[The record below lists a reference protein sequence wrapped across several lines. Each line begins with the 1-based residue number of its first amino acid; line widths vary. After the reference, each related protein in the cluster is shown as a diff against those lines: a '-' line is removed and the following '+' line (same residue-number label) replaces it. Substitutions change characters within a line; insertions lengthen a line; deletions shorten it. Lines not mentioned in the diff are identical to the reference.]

1 MDSRS
6 VKKERSKS
14 CNPRWDVLGWIREAL
29 GPQRQ
34 EGFQRWANL
43 MALSR
48 VPEVASHAEFHHRSY
63 LVSLYLPRD
72 SRCIRR
78 SVLLT
83 LVLAAMCTRP
93 NPKLQGQLNSNF
105 GELT

>member
-6 VKKERSKS
+6 VKKESPEELT
-14 CNPRWDVLGWIREAL
+14 PRWDVLGWIQEAL

-48 VPEVASHAEFHHRSY
+48 VPGVASHAEFHHRSY
-63 LVSLYLPRD
+63 LVLSVSSPRF
-72 SRCIRR
+72 
-78 SVLLT
+78 
-83 LVLAAMCTRP
+83 LVH
-93 NPKLQGQLNSNF
+93 
-105 GELT
+105 